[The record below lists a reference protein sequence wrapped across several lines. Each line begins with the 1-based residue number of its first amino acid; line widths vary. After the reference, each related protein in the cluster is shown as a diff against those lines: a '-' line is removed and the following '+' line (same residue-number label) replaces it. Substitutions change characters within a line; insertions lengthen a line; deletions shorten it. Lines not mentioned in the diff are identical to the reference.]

1 MFSFSVQLFYMI
13 LANEKYLFLQ
23 IYFFHQVQ
31 FISLN

>member
-23 IYFFHQVQ
+23 IYFFIK
-31 FISLN
+31 FNLFL